1 MKHIHTRAFVS
12 AKKTLLCAAV
22 LAAIGASTS
31 ALAADDINLT
41 WNGITLYGTVDVG
54 VAYQNHGTDYSHD
67 MYVGMEY
74 LVSKNSNKS
83 VTSVTN
89 NAMSQSK
96 VGLKG
101 TEPIAEGLN
110 FVFNVEMGFNPA
122 SGSISDAVKSLTY
135 NNGRA
140 LSDQKTAADG
150 ARAGQI
156 FNGQGWAGL
165 SSAQFGT
172 LTLGRHVT
180 LLTDTINKYDPQG
193 GAYAFSVIGYSGATA
208 GGGNTENTRA
218 DDSIK
223 YMYKYENF
231 HVGGLWQFGKN
242 SGSPGDGG
250 QVNVGADFGGL
261 SIDGVY
267 AFKNQSIAAASLSAA
282 QLITPGVSH
291 DSLAATISDNESWTL
306 AASYK
311 VNDALKLSGGY
322 ERITYSNPSNPL
334 AANFETIGGYHIA
347 FVNNNAYPR
356 DKVLQ
361 VSWVGGKYN
370 FNKELSLGVGYYHY
384 DQNDYHTT
392 VSSGQVVRAP
402 CSDASAGSC
411 SGSLDAFS
419 AVLDYRFN
427 KYFDVYGGAMY
438 SKVSDGLANGYQLAI
453 GPGPTAGSTVQTKT
467 SASVISTAV
476 GIRFQF

>member
-1 MKHIHTRAFVS
+1 MKNIHPRSYMPV
-12 AKKTLLCAAV
+12 KKTLLCAAL
-22 LAAIGASTS
+22 LAGLGASAS

-41 WNGITLYGTVDVG
+41 WNGITLYGAVDVG

-67 MYVGMEY
+67 QYIGMEY

-83 VTSVTN
+83 VTSITN

-101 TEPIAEGLN
+101 TEPIADGLD

-122 SGSISDAVKSLTY
+122 SGSISDAPKSLTY

-140 LSDQKTAADG
+140 LDDQKTAADG

-165 SSAQFGT
+165 SSKQFGT

-180 LLTDTINKYDPQG
+180 LLTDTIGKYDPQG
-193 GAYAFSVIGYSGATA
+193 GAYAFSVIGFSGATA

-223 YMYKYENF
+223 YVYKYQNF
-231 HVGGLWQFGKN
+231 HFGGLWQFGKN

-250 QVNVGADFGGL
+250 QLNVGADFGGF

-267 AFKNQSIAAASLSAA
+267 AFKNQSIAAGSLSAA
-282 QLITPGVSH
+282 QIGPCATPTSTNCGLPR

-306 AASYK
+306 AGSYK
-311 VNDALKLSGGY
+311 FNDALKISGGF
-322 ERITYSNPSNPL
+322 ERIKYSNPSNPL
-334 AANFETIGGYHIA
+334 APNFETIGGYLIS
-347 FVNNNAYPR
+347 VTNNNAFAH
-356 DKVLQ
+356 DKVLK
-361 VSWVGGKYN
+361 VSWIGGKYSFDKN
-370 FNKELSLGVGYYHY
+370 WSLGVGYYHY
-384 DQNDYHTT
+384 DQNDYHTK
-392 VSSGQVVRAP
+392 VVSGQVVGAP
-402 CSDASAGSC
+402 CSDASAAQC
-411 SGSLDAFS
+411 SGNLDAFS
-419 AVLDYRFN
+419 GVIDYRFN
-427 KYFDVYGGAMY
+427 KYFDIYGGAMY
-438 SKVSDGLANGYQLAI
+438 SKVSDGLASGYLHN
-453 GPGPTAGSTVQTKT
+453 
-467 SASVISTAV
+467 SVLSTAA
-476 GIRFQF
+476 GFRFQF

>member
-1 MKHIHTRAFVS
+1 MKRISVPV
-12 AKKTLLCAAV
+12 KKNLLCVAM
-22 LAAIGASTS
+22 LAAFGVSGS

-83 VTSVTN
+83 VTSITN

-101 TEPIAEGLN
+101 TEPVADGLD

-122 SGSISDAVKSLTY
+122 SGSIADAVKSLTY

-140 LSDQKTAADG
+140 LNDQKTAADG

-165 SSAQFGT
+165 SSKEFGT

-180 LLTDTINKYDPQG
+180 LLTDTIGKYDPQG

-218 DDSIK
+218 DDSVK
-223 YMYKYENF
+223 YMYKYQNF
-231 HVGGLWQFGKN
+231 HIGGLWQFGKN

-250 QVNVGADFGGL
+250 QVNVGADFGGF
-261 SIDGVY
+261 SVDGVY
-267 AFKNQSIAAASLSAA
+267 AFKNQSIAAGSLSLA
-282 QLITPGVSH
+282 QISPCATPTSTGCGLSH
-291 DSLAATISDNESWTL
+291 DSLAATISDNDSWTL
-306 AASYK
+306 AGAYK
-311 VNDALKLSGGY
+311 FNDALKISGGF
-322 ERITYSNPSNPL
+322 ERIKYSNPSNPL
-334 AANFETIGGYHIA
+334 APNFETLGGYLIS
-347 FVNNNAYPR
+347 VTNNNAYAH
-356 DKVLQ
+356 DKVLK
-361 VSWVGGKYN
+361 VSWIGGKYN
-370 FNKELSLGVGYYHY
+370 FNKALSLGVGYYHY
-384 DQNDYHTT
+384 DQNDFHTKV
-392 VSSGQVVRAP
+392 VSNQVVSAP
-402 CSDASAGSC
+402 CSDASAAQC
-411 SGSLDAFS
+411 SGNLDAFS

-438 SKVSDGLANGYQLAI
+438 SKVSDGLANGYLHD
-453 GPGPTAGSTVQTKT
+453 
-467 SASVISTAV
+467 SVLSTAA
-476 GIRFQF
+476 GFRFQF